1 MQTYTMP
8 TERWEELEPLL
19 RKLQKYKYIQNL
31 TSMVKAGQAKIAF
44 MAGQKCAA
52 SLDYALKNCIDRK
65 SVLKDFGTERNSFVI
80 HTEPAVVRMPLGR
93 QAVVEFLQTQGCLQV
108 AFVDGKLE
116 ISGMTPEIPALL
128 QKYGNA
134 LEGGVF
140 ANLQENTRFSDE
152 KISYEYSW
160 GSGTLNEL
168 DVVAVLDKEKLV
180 LISCKACRQLEIAFV
195 DEIAIRAASLHVEA
209 VPVLVCSELQPGD
222 KQAFRDRCRSQ
233 GVVLVDAAD
242 MDKVA
247 EKICCAAESEA

>member
-1 MQTYTMP
+1 
-8 TERWEELEPLL
+8 
-19 RKLQKYKYIQNL
+19 
-31 TSMVKAGQAKIAF
+31 
-44 MAGQKCAA
+44 
-52 SLDYALKNCIDRK
+52 
-65 SVLKDFGTERNSFVI
+65 
-80 HTEPAVVRMPLGR
+80 
-93 QAVVEFLQTQGCLQV
+93 
-108 AFVDGKLE
+108 
-116 ISGMTPEIPALL
+116 MTPEIPALL

-195 DEIAIRAASLHVEA
+195 DEIAIRAASLRVGA